1 MPRHHTK
8 SSAPGGSQRQLR
20 VGETVRHAVADI
32 LSQGNVH
39 DPDLEGHII
48 TVPEVRMSP
57 DLKLATVYVMPLGGR
72 DTDVVIA
79 ALERN
84 KKFLRGEIAHRV
96 NLKFAPDIRFRI
108 DERFDEAERI
118 EKLLRTPA
126 VQRDLAPDS
135 DDELMIVTTADSVI
149 DSENRRIA
157 RRLKK
162 IFLSTTRVDDA
173 RRGNN
178 DPRQDSRQ
186 GKQPR
191 QNNQPRRDKRDV
203 HGWVVLDKPIG
214 MTSTHAVAV
223 LKRLFQ
229 AKRAG
234 HAGTLD
240 PLASGG
246 LPIAL
251 GEATKTVPFVM
262 DGRKRYRFTVTW
274 GEERDTDD
282 TEGRATQTSE
292 LRPTADAI
300 RALLPRFTGLI
311 EQIPPQYS
319 AIKIQGE
326 RAYDLARDGET
337 VELKPRPVE
346 IHELTLVEQADN
358 GHSVFEAEC
367 GKGTYVR
374 ALARDIGRMLGCFG
388 HICALRRTLVG
399 PFTEADMIPLEQ
411 LEALCNRAASG
422 EGSLA
427 DALLPV
433 ETALDD
439 IPALAVT
446 RADAARLHRGQAVL
460 LRGRDAPNSSGTVYV
475 TVAGRLLA
483 LAEIGNGE
491 LIPKR
496 VFNLT
501 GLTASPVDNESV

>member
-1 MPRHHTK
+1 MT
-8 SSAPGGSQRQLR
+8 
-20 VGETVRHAVADI
+20 
-32 LSQGNVH
+32 
-39 DPDLEGHII
+39 
-48 TVPEVRMSP
+48 
-57 DLKLATVYVMPLGGR
+57 
-72 DTDVVIA
+72 
-79 ALERN
+79 
-84 KKFLRGEIAHRV
+84 
-96 NLKFAPDIRFRI
+96 
-108 DERFDEAERI
+108 
-118 EKLLRTPA
+118 
-126 VQRDLAPDS
+126 
-135 DDELMIVTTADSVI
+135 VTTANQAI
-149 DSENRRIA
+149 ESENA
-157 RRLKK
+157 DSAAADKN
-162 IFLSTTRVDDA
+162 IFSNAQDDA
-173 RRGNN
+173 RRDNN
-178 DPRQDSRQ
+178 DPRQQ
-186 GKQPR
+186 QR
-191 QNNQPRRDKRDV
+191 QNKQPRRDKRDV

-223 LKRLFQ
+223 VKRLFS

-246 LPIAL
+246 LPIAI

-282 TEGRATQTSE
+282 TEGRAIKSSE
-292 LRPTADAI
+292 LRPTPEAI

-346 IHELTLVEQADN
+346 IYELTLTEQLDDSR
-358 GHSVFEAEC
+358 SVFEAEC

-374 ALARDIGRMLGCFG
+374 ALARDLGRLLGCFG
-388 HICALRRTLVG
+388 HISALRRTLVG
-399 PFTEADMIPLEQ
+399 PFDENDMIPLEQ
-411 LEALCNRAASG
+411 LEALCDRAASG

-460 LRGRDAPNSSGTVYV
+460 LRGRDAPNCSGTVYV

-496 VFNLT
+496 VFNLN
-501 GLTASPVDNESV
+501 GLTASSARNNESV

>member
-1 MPRHHTK
+1 M
-8 SSAPGGSQRQLR
+8 
-20 VGETVRHAVADI
+20 TVMTTNSVVDAKDAD
-32 LSQGNVH
+32 
-39 DPDLEGHII
+39 
-48 TVPEVRMSP
+48 
-57 DLKLATVYVMPLGGR
+57 AR
-72 DTDVVIA
+72 D
-79 ALERN
+79 
-84 KKFLRGEIAHRV
+84 
-96 NLKFAPDIRFRI
+96 
-108 DERFDEAERI
+108 AERDAFAGQ
-118 EKLLRTPA
+118 RT
-126 VQRDLAPDS
+126 
-135 DDELMIVTTADSVI
+135 
-149 DSENRRIA
+149 
-157 RRLKK
+157 
-162 IFLSTTRVDDA
+162 DDA
-173 RRGNN
+173 RRTNN
-178 DPRQDSRQ
+178 DPRQKQ
-186 GKQPR
+186 GR
-191 QNNQPRRDKRDV
+191 QNQQPRRDKRDV

-214 MTSTHAVAV
+214 MTSTQAVAV

-262 DGRKRYRFTVTW
+262 DGRKRYRFTVCW

-282 TEGRATQTSE
+282 TEGRPVRTSE
-292 LRPTADAI
+292 SRPTADSI
-300 RALLPRFTGLI
+300 RELLPRFTGVI

-319 AIKIQGE
+319 AIKVQGE

-346 IHELTLVEQADN
+346 IHELTLVEHGDN
-358 GHSVFEAEC
+358 GQSVFEAEC

-374 ALARDIGRMLGCFG
+374 ALARDMGRILGCFG

-399 PFTEADMIPLEQ
+399 PFTERDMIPLEQ

-460 LRGRDAPNSSGTVYV
+460 LRGRDAPNTSGTVYV

-496 VFNLT
+496 VFNLN
-501 GLTASPVDNESV
+501 GLTAGPARNDESN